1 MVVILSP
8 TVPFVEPGT
17 IGGMPSVWFILR
29 DPNPFLREFRRKS
42 RKTPNDY
49 VDKRD
54 LESNPA
60 PSVYQ
65 FRAQNRSTIG
75 GAQICVNVQ

>member
-60 PSVYQ
+60 PPIYQ
-65 FRAQNRSTIG
+65 FWKHNHSATG
-75 GAQICVNVQ
+75 GAKN